1 MGELSISKAGDRIE
15 EVTPEGPLP
24 EPDLSRFL
32 GDWINTH
39 ATTQCIERFNLAE
52 RDGAFYVTAVGKDSP
67 IDWGEVRVTP
77 YADSVGTGT
86 AVAFHGV
93 YEFGFMTTTLAANYN
108 KGIIIAAYSTFT
120 DGSPRKSYFTREFF
134 YHDDGIDPS

>member
-1 MGELSISKAGDRIE
+1 M
-15 EVTPEGPLP
+15 TPDGPLP
-24 EPDLSRFL
+24 EPHLSRFL
-32 GDWINTH
+32 GEWINTH

-52 RDGAFYVTAVGKDSP
+52 RDGAFYVRAVGKDSP

-93 YEFGFMTTTLAANYN
+93 YECGFMTTTLAANYN
-108 KGIIIAAYSTFT
+108 KGIIIIAAYSTFT
-120 DGSPRKSYFTREFF
+120 DGSPRQSYFTREFF
-134 YHDDGIDPS
+134 YHDHGIDPS